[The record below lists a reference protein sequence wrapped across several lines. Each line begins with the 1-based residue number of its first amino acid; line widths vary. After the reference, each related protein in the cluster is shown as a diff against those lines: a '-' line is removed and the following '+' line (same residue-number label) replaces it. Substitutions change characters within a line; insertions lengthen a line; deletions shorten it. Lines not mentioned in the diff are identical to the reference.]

1 MGYALSMSGEIREWL
16 ASLDASDP
24 DAAMVV
30 GQALVALADAGP
42 DLGPPVVVAL
52 DSRPVAE
59 DLAEALDY
67 SYQSRLERQQA
78 VRRAVADVSDLGAE
92 VRAQIIELDAS
103 HSIAD
108 AAELRRLLPGLDR
121 AEQRLTAASQK
132 MQADLDAFRVRK
144 ETMKAKHTA
153 AVAEKTIA
161 EYFAHA
167 AARYGD
173 EELARDTSTI
183 AEAAERIKNV
193 TAEMERELGRQ
204 ASTRGLLEL
213 RPSPPGAPAE
223 DIRIILA
230 VEPPGTALLISVI
243 EGGPADRSQHDA
255 AVAASAEVLR
265 QVRAGQDPEAAAVT
279 FTGAQSFLDEFFPA
293 SADELRAGAA
303 DLIASARAWAR
314 ATLRVGS
321 LADQRIRPGL
331 SQADVAGRMGVR
343 QERVSAIAQT
353 DALTALTIPG
363 LPFSLAPEGYPQC
376 QHRVEDGTLTLT
388 SGPRTDMF
396 VDPAGTG
403 VVPDAGRLVGTP
415 PGGDFSLV
423 ARVTVEFAS
432 TYDAGVLL
440 LYAGERRW
448 AKLCFELSP
457 QRKPTA
463 VTVVTKGTS
472 DDCNSFEVTER
483 SLWLR
488 MTRTGAAW
496 AFHASADGSWWR
508 LLRYFSL
515 NGLVRVGFLAQSPTG
530 KGCTAVFERIGLR
543 QGAPSD
549 LRDGS

>member
-1 MGYALSMSGEIREWL
+1 VGYVLSMSGEIREWL
-16 ASLDASDP
+16 ASLNASDP
-24 DAAMVV
+24 HEAMVV

-42 DLGPPVVVAL
+42 DLGPPIVVTL
-52 DSRPVAE
+52 DRKPHATE
-59 DLAEALDY
+59 PAEALDY
-67 SYQSRLERQQA
+67 SYQKRLERQQA
-78 VRRAVADVSDLGAE
+78 IRWALADATDLGA
-92 VRAQIIELDAS
+92 QIRGQIAELEES
-103 HSIAD
+103 QSMAD
-108 AAELRRLLPGLDR
+108 AEELRRLLPGLDR
-121 AEQRLTAASQK
+121 AEQRLTAASQQ

-193 TAEMERELGRQ
+193 AAEIERELGRQ
-204 ASTRGLLEL
+204 ASARGLLEL
-213 RPSPPGAPAE
+213 RPGPPGAPAE
-223 DIRIILA
+223 DISIIFA

-243 EGGPADRSQHDA
+243 ESGPADRGQRDE
-255 AVAASAEVLR
+255 AVALSAEVLR

-303 DLIASARAWAR
+303 DLIASARAWAG

-331 SQADVAGRMGVR
+331 SQEDVAGRMGVR

-353 DALTALTIPG
+353 DAMTALTIPG
-363 LPFSLAPEGYPQC
+363 LPFSLAPEGHPPC
-376 QHRVEDGTLTLT
+376 QHRVEAGALILT
-388 SGPRTDMF
+388 SGARTDMF

-403 VVPDAGRLVGTP
+403 VVPDAGRLVGPP

-440 LYAGERRW
+440 LYAGERHW

-457 QRKPTA
+457 QHKPTA

-483 SLWLR
+483 SMWLR

-530 KGCTAVFERIGLR
+530 RGCTAVFERIGLR